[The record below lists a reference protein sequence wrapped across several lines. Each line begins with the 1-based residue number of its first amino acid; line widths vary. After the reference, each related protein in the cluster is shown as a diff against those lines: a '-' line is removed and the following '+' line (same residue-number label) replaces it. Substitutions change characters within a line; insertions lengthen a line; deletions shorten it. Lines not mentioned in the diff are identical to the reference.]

1 MSVLDS
7 IVSGV
12 LIDQKN
18 REISEAELHDKIK
31 SAPAVR
37 DPLVSLRQN
46 KFSVIA
52 EVKRSSPSKGALAPI
67 AQPETLA
74 KRYEDAGASV
84 VSVLTEER
92 RFSGSLKDFDQVR
105 EAISAPMLRKD
116 FMVNDYL
123 IRESR
128 AHGADLILLIVAALS
143 DSQLAELYQVAQ
155 NLGMRC
161 LVEVHDEQELER
173 TIAINPE
180 IIGINARNLHSLEV
194 DLGAFDNLIPKIP
207 HHIYKVAESGIFS
220 IDDAKRAQSAGADA
234 ILVGEALVRAED
246 PRSMIERFMEIS

>member
-12 LIDQKN
+12 LVDQKN
-18 REISEAELHDKIK
+18 REISETELLDKIK

-74 KRYEDAGASV
+74 QRYQDAGASV

-92 RFSGSLKDFDQVR
+92 RFAGSLKDFDRVR
-105 EAISAPMLRKD
+105 EIG
-116 FMVNDYL
+116 
-123 IRESR
+123 R
-128 AHGADLILLIVAALS
+128 AHV
-143 DSQLAELYQVAQ
+143 
-155 NLGMRC
+155 
-161 LVEVHDEQELER
+161 
-173 TIAINPE
+173 
-180 IIGINARNLHSLEV
+180 
-194 DLGAFDNLIPKIP
+194 
-207 HHIYKVAESGIFS
+207 
-220 IDDAKRAQSAGADA
+220 
-234 ILVGEALVRAED
+234 
-246 PRSMIERFMEIS
+246 

>member
-12 LIDQKN
+12 LVDQKN
-18 REISEAELHDKIK
+18 REISEAELLDKIK

-74 KRYEDAGASV
+74 QRYQDAGASV

-92 RFSGSLKDFDQVR
+92 RFAGSLKDFDRVR
-105 EAISAPMLRKD
+105 A
-116 FMVNDYL
+116 
-123 IRESR
+123 
-128 AHGADLILLIVAALS
+128 
-143 DSQLAELYQVAQ
+143 
-155 NLGMRC
+155 
-161 LVEVHDEQELER
+161 
-173 TIAINPE
+173 AINAPDRKSTRL
-180 IIGINARNLHSLEV
+180 NSSHSSV
-194 DLGAFDNLIPKIP
+194 SRMP
-207 HHIYKVAESGIFS
+207 S
-220 IDDAKRAQSAGADA
+220 SA
-234 ILVGEALVRAED
+234 
-246 PRSMIERFMEIS
+246 